1 MLNQVSQ
8 CISPYDFTTGLP
20 LTSVN
25 LSVAMVSDDLI
36 LDDAQGAAS
45 VQLPLNEKIFDE
57 PPTFTVT
64 SLRRTFMEDLL
75 NLSRGAILSDALRVD
90 VSKNIGALGLCESS
104 ANPEK
109 THLLTEENLVVF
121 QFPYPSSSPIF
132 EIINTPVSCNGGN
145 PSVTSIACFGKN
157 VSISCDGNEDSTLT
171 FVCKR
176 EMQPICDTT
185 IFSNA
190 NIIKPSD
197 NICFLQSFNSH
208 SI

>member
-1 MLNQVSQ
+1 MQSISLSSNQTRNGLDELINVLENLAIATNLDLIPTQFSRNRSATMLNQVSQ

-36 LDDAQGAAS
+36 LDDAQDAAS

-90 VSKNIGALGLCESS
+90 VSKNIGALGLVRCDDS
-104 ANPEK
+104 
-109 THLLTEENLVVF
+109 NLVRLH
-121 QFPYPSSSPIF
+121 PALDHPR
-132 EIINTPVSCNGGN
+132 
-145 PSVTSIACFGKN
+145 
-157 VSISCDGNEDSTLT
+157 D
-171 FVCKR
+171 
-176 EMQPICDTT
+176 
-185 IFSNA
+185 
-190 NIIKPSD
+190 
-197 NICFLQSFNSH
+197 
-208 SI
+208 

>member
-1 MLNQVSQ
+1 
-8 CISPYDFTTGLP
+8 
-20 LTSVN
+20 
-25 LSVAMVSDDLI
+25 MVSDDLI
-36 LDDAQGAAS
+36 LDDTQGS
-45 VQLPLNEKIFDE
+45 LCELPLNKKIFDE

-90 VSKNIGALGLCESS
+90 VSKNIGALGSCESS
-104 ANPEK
+104 VNPGK
-109 THLLTEENLVVF
+109 SHLLTEENLVVF

-176 EMQPICDTT
+176 EVQPICDTT

-190 NIIKPSD
+190 NIILPR
-197 NICFLQSFNSH
+197 
-208 SI
+208 